1 MSGLGW
7 LSFLL
12 VGLIAGWAAERLMGR
27 NHTLLMNLGVGVVGA
42 YLGAF
47 LFRLLG
53 LTSTGF
59 IGALVVAI
67 IGSVVLLAIVGM
79 VRKRRL
85 TAAHGAGSSG
95 GAEPA
100 SVSSRSRRAVSAARG
115 LEKRASAR

>member
-12 VGLIAGWAAERLMGR
+12 VGLIAGWAAEKLMGR
-27 NHTLLMNLGVGVVGA
+27 EHTLLMNLVVGVVGA

-67 IGSVVLLAIVGM
+67 IGSVVLLAVVGA
-79 VRKRRL
+79 VRKR
-85 TAAHGAGSSG
+85 G
-95 GAEPA
+95 
-100 SVSSRSRRAVSAARG
+100 
-115 LEKRASAR
+115 

>member
-27 NHTLLMNLGVGVVGA
+27 EHTLLINLVVGVIGA
-42 YLGAF
+42 YVGAF

-67 IGSVVLLAIVGM
+67 VGSVVLLAVVGA
-79 VRKRRL
+79 VQRR
-85 TAAHGAGSSG
+85 
-95 GAEPA
+95 
-100 SVSSRSRRAVSAARG
+100 R
-115 LEKRASAR
+115 

>member
-67 IGSVVLLAIVGM
+67 ISSVVLLAIVGM
-79 VRKRRL
+79 VRK
-85 TAAHGAGSSG
+85 G
-95 GAEPA
+95 G
-100 SVSSRSRRAVSAARG
+100 
-115 LEKRASAR
+115 

>member
-27 NHTLLMNLGVGVVGA
+27 NHTLLINLGVGVVGA

-79 VRKRRL
+79 VRKR
-85 TAAHGAGSSG
+85 G
-95 GAEPA
+95 
-100 SVSSRSRRAVSAARG
+100 
-115 LEKRASAR
+115 

>member
-27 NHTLLMNLGVGVVGA
+27 QHTLLMNLVVGVIGA
-42 YLGAF
+42 YVGAF

-67 IGSVVLLAIVGM
+67 VGSVVLLAIVGA
-79 VRKRRL
+79 VRKR
-85 TAAHGAGSSG
+85 G
-95 GAEPA
+95 
-100 SVSSRSRRAVSAARG
+100 
-115 LEKRASAR
+115 

>member
-1 MSGLGW
+1 VRLDFPGRFATTAHEEDLLMSGLGW

-27 NHTLLMNLGVGVVGA
+27 EHTLWMNLGVGVVGA

-53 LTSTGF
+53 LATTNF

-67 IGSVVLLAIVGM
+67 IGSVVLLAIVGA
-79 VRKRRL
+79 VRRR
-85 TAAHGAGSSG
+85 G
-95 GAEPA
+95 
-100 SVSSRSRRAVSAARG
+100 
-115 LEKRASAR
+115 

>member
-53 LTSTGF
+53 LTATGF

-67 IGSVVLLAIVGM
+67 IGSVVLLAIVGA
-79 VRKRRL
+79 VRK
-85 TAAHGAGSSG
+85 GS
-95 GAEPA
+95 
-100 SVSSRSRRAVSAARG
+100 
-115 LEKRASAR
+115 

>member
-12 VGLIAGWAAERLMGR
+12 VGLIAGWAAEKLMGR
-27 NHTLLMNLGVGVVGA
+27 EHTLLMNLAVGVVGA

-53 LTSTGF
+53 LTTTGF

-67 IGSVVLLAIVGM
+67 IGSVVLLAIVGA
-79 VRKRRL
+79 VRKR
-85 TAAHGAGSSG
+85 G
-95 GAEPA
+95 
-100 SVSSRSRRAVSAARG
+100 
-115 LEKRASAR
+115 

>member
-27 NHTLLMNLGVGVVGA
+27 QHTLLMNLVVGVVGA

-53 LTSTGF
+53 LSTTNF

-67 IGSVVLLAIVGM
+67 IGSVVLLAIVGA
-79 VRKRRL
+79 VRRR
-85 TAAHGAGSSG
+85 G
-95 GAEPA
+95 
-100 SVSSRSRRAVSAARG
+100 
-115 LEKRASAR
+115 

>member
-27 NHTLLMNLGVGVVGA
+27 DHTLLMNLGVGVVGA

-67 IGSVVLLAIVGM
+67 IGSVVLLAIVGT
-79 VRKRRL
+79 VRKR
-85 TAAHGAGSSG
+85 G
-95 GAEPA
+95 
-100 SVSSRSRRAVSAARG
+100 
-115 LEKRASAR
+115 